1 MDRHHANA
9 GRKPM
14 LRIAPA
20 LFFALL
26 VVFELPPQGSAQTSD
41 PLSLLKQ
48 AVEAMGG
55 VDALRDLQSL
65 GIKGE
70 VRHWEPEESYVAGG
84 PPVFTDHSTFKIIW
98 DVKNG
103 MARTDWDRAIQF
115 PAITHDIYSEIVTPE
130 RGYADVAG
138 TELVI
143 NQSDLPPKGQQAMSG
158 IRLAAHLREL
168 ERSSPLLFL
177 KALNAPQ
184 RLTALPDQ
192 LLGDG
197 AFHGGFGGIFPAV
210 FLPAVA
216 FADGGTTFTI
226 LFDRTTH
233 LPRAIRTRDD
243 DALLGDSNYDLILSD
258 WQTTG
263 RVKIARSLT
272 YTLNNMHGGKME
284 YTEVVAN
291 PPIPDETFVFP
302 PAITGT
308 AKPPSTNDVPYQWV
322 LRRLN
327 FNRFPDSDAVNFMP
341 GGGLRLAELSPNVQ
355 QVVGGSHNGLI
366 VAMKDYLVIFDAPIN
381 EWQSRFTIDA
391 AKTRY
396 PGKPVKYLVLTHHH
410 TDHAGGGR
418 TYVAEGAAVIVPRP
432 DKAFFE
438 QVFSAPHMVI
448 VDELQKHPKAAIV
461 IEVADQMTLR
471 DDGEEIRLYNITNPH
486 VEGMLVGYMPKD
498 DILWV
503 TDMYSPARDKRK
515 SPAAVNLYE
524 TLKQLG
530 IKPSRLAGGHGG
542 SANYSEFEAIENLP

>member
-1 MDRHHANA
+1 MDRHHTDA
-9 GRKPM
+9 GRRSM
-14 LRIAPA
+14 LR
-20 LFFALL
+20 LTGALL
-26 VVFELPPQGSAQTSD
+26 FAALIVFGLPPQAKAQTSD
-41 PLSLLKQ
+41 PLNLVKQ

-55 VDALRDLQSL
+55 GVAMRGLQGL
-65 GIKGE
+65 AIKGTA
-70 VRHWEPEESYVAGG
+70 RHWEPEESYVAGG
-84 PPVFTDHSTFKIIW
+84 PPVFTDHSTFTIIW
-98 DVKNG
+98 DVKNR
-103 MARTDWDRAIQF
+103 MARTDWDRSIQF
-115 PAITHDIYSEIVTPE
+115 PAVTHDIYSEIVMPE

-143 NQSDLPPKGQQAMSG
+143 NQSDLPPKGKQAMSG

-168 ERSSPLLFL
+168 ERSSPVLLL
-177 KALNAPQ
+177 KALDAPQ

-192 LLGDG
+192 RLGGG
-197 AFHGGFGGIFPAV
+197 AFNGGFGGIFPAV
-210 FLPAVA
+210 LLPAVA
-216 FADGGTTFTI
+216 FADGATTFTI

-233 LPRAIRTRDD
+233 LPRAFRTLDD

-258 WQTTG
+258 WQPVG

-272 YTLNNMHGGKME
+272 YTLNNMHIGKME

-291 PPIPDETFVFP
+291 PTIPDGTFVFP
-302 PAITGT
+302 AAIKPA
-308 AKPPSTNDVPYQWV
+308 AKPPATVDVPYQWV

-341 GGGLRLAELSPNVQ
+341 GGGLRLVELSPNVQ

-366 VAMKDYLVIFDAPIN
+366 VAMKDYLVVFDAPIN

-391 AKTRY
+391 AKARY

-410 TDHAGGGR
+410 TDHAGGAR
-418 TYVAEGAAVIVPRP
+418 TYVAEGADVIVPRP

-438 QVFSAPHMVI
+438 QVFAAPHAVI
-448 VDELQKHPKAAIV
+448 VDELQKHTKPATV

-471 DDGEEIRLYNITNPH
+471 DDGGEIRLYNIANPH

-503 TDMYSPARDKRK
+503 TDMYSPARDARK
-515 SPAAVNLYE
+515 SPGAVNLYE

-542 SANYSEFEAIENLP
+542 SASYAEFEAIEK